1 MGIECFWSL
10 FVVSWLETSNN
21 CLGSHSFLIC
31 SSNSFS
37 ESHTLHLVTKWK
49 YHELLSVCLFGI
61 SLEFLNF
68 PLPPIHTHT
77 HTHTHTNTDAHVI
90 LCTCRKEACWSRCC
104 IQVAVSPVG
113 MGSNPTPDKP
123 AFWASLVAQLV
134 KNPPAMQ
141 ETGVQ
146 SLGWKDPLEEGMA
159 TPSSVLAWR
168 ISMGRGAWWGT
179 VHGVARVRHDKA
191 HHRKEEILHKKCNI
205 RVMHWGEIEDPEMT
219 PVGLHFT
226 LDCS

>member
-49 YHELLSVCLFGI
+49 YHELLSVCLFRI

-77 HTHTHTNTDAHVI
+77 HTHTHTNTHTHTHTNTYVRVGKRPI
-90 LCTCRKEACWSRCC
+90 GRKEANWSRCC

-113 MGSNPTPDKP
+113 MGLNPTPDKP

-141 ETGVQ
+141 ETGVR
-146 SLGWKDPLEEGMA
+146 SLGWKDPLEKGMA
-159 TPSSVLAWR
+159 TPSSIFAWR
-168 ISMGRGAWWGT
+168 ISMDRGAWWAT

-191 HHRKEEILHKKCNI
+191 HHRKEA
-205 RVMHWGEIEDPEMT
+205 V
-219 PVGLHFT
+219 VGNFA
-226 LDCS
+226 